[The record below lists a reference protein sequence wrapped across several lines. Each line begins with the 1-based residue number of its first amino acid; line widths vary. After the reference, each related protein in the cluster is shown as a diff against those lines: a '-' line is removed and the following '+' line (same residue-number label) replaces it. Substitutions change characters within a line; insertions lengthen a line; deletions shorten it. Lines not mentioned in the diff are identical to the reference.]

1 MRTTPGQTRIEVLIS
16 QRRRINDRLRQVQ
29 NVQGRDSDQ
38 VLRKRQGDRSAKLR
52 RQTMRRE
59 GDPRDRRFGR
69 RQQRQ
74 PAGKN
79 PRRKRPTENLRTR
92 EIGRFGVV
100 KTLNMT
106 YSKNE
111 YVMFMRKRCVCLP
124 YRKLLKSIPY
134 KIPK

>member
-79 PRRKRPTENLRTR
+79 PRRKRSTENLRIRAR
-92 EIGRFGVV
+92 EIGRFGVKIE
-100 KTLNMT
+100 KTTYYSIVWNNM
-106 YSKNE
+106 
-111 YVMFMRKRCVCLP
+111 F
-124 YRKLLKSIPY
+124 
-134 KIPK
+134 